1 MNTQSK
7 VLWQTNRAAV
17 AYSFLANV
25 AIFIGYGYMQK
36 DLLIKIH
43 KELFNTDLPQKD
55 TLAYKMLESLGKLP
69 NTYHMGEIKNFS
81 IDQKQKI
88 KKWYLEYIRTKMRNF
103 SANSSI

>member
-55 TLAYKMLESLGKLP
+55 T
-69 NTYHMGEIKNFS
+69 
-81 IDQKQKI
+81 
-88 KKWYLEYIRTKMRNF
+88 
-103 SANSSI
+103 

>member
-36 DLLIKIH
+36 DLSPQVLEYMQEC
-43 KELFNTDLPQKD
+43 KEE
-55 TLAYKMLESLGKLP
+55 Y
-69 NTYHMGEIKNFS
+69 
-81 IDQKQKI
+81 KI
-88 KKWYLEYIRTKMRNF
+88 KHKQ
-103 SANSSI
+103 